1 MSLTLKGLGD
11 SIGELLGLPVYEN
24 GLLPRGLAPFVYIQ
38 RKNTGAIPIIDRV
51 VAVGG
56 ILVYSM
62 GGQSKVTAYA
72 VQNARSYFN
81 IHCGMC
87 DEHNKK
93 DGSTYKGFII
103 SNHISIVLYDTY
115 KGIEEI
121 LIHNKLTPFEYI
133 EAPKIYGLV

>member
-1 MSLTLKGLGD
+1 MSLTLRGLGD

-24 GLLPRGLAPFVYIQ
+24 GLLPRGFTPFIYIQ

-56 ILVYSM
+56 ILIYSM

-81 IHCGMC
+81 IHCGMS
-87 DEHNKK
+87 DVHKK
-93 DGSTYKGFII
+93 TDGSLYSGFII
-103 SNHISIVLYDTY
+103 SNHVSVILYDSY
-115 KGIEEI
+115 RGIEEV
-121 LIHNKLTPFEYI
+121 LINNKLTPFEYI